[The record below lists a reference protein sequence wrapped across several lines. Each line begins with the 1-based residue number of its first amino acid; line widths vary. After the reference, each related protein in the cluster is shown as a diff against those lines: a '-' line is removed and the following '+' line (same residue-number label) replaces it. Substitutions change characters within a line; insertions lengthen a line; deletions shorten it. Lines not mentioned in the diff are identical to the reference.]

1 MKIKK
6 FLYKKVN
13 NTNDLAIKIIK
24 RGYNSGI
31 IIAEEQKKGRGQ
43 YGRKWLSFKGNLFL
57 SVFFKINKKK
67 SLNQIIQFNR
77 NIIKKVLSSLFK
89 INISIKLPNDLLI
102 GKKKICGILQE
113 TIEKNN
119 IKYLIVGIGVNLIR
133 SPKISS
139 YPTTNLYELTEK
151 KICINKIIKDLKYI
165 YRVFLKSQRVH

>member
-67 SLNQIIQFNR
+67 SLKEIIQFNAPT
-77 NIIKKVLSSLFK
+77 NSLILVL
-89 INISIKLPNDLLI
+89 ISLLI
-102 GKKKICGILQE
+102 NFCISAFIL
-113 TIEKNN
+113 I
-119 IKYLIVGIGVNLIR
+119 
-133 SPKISS
+133 
-139 YPTTNLYELTEK
+139 
-151 KICINKIIKDLKYI
+151 
-165 YRVFLKSQRVH
+165 

>member
-6 FLYKKVN
+6 FFYKKVN

-89 INISIKLPNDLLI
+89 INIYIKLTNYLLI
-102 GKKKICGILQE
+102 
-113 TIEKNN
+113 
-119 IKYLIVGIGVNLIR
+119 
-133 SPKISS
+133 
-139 YPTTNLYELTEK
+139 
-151 KICINKIIKDLKYI
+151 
-165 YRVFLKSQRVH
+165 